1 MKFNIKSIVILTLT
15 ILALGV
21 VLTQGNEEE
30 DSSVLGFFNNM
41 YSKGNHE
48 KKLSK
53 SKFNSKARSFRFSS
67 RNNNEESLSTYSRFL
82 QTTQNTTA
90 LPAGNSSDTSGG
102 ALDPN
107 AVMEEFLKISSPDFS
122 NKDRY
127 PDVVLP
133 GTNKFQEVKSNI
145 ESFRINAMNTTA
157 TPQKPDLFFY
167 FRMNKDH
174 IYYASDKLDLN
185 VLGALDLNNV
195 KEASR
200 NKNEDNCFD
209 IVMKNDVDF
218 KICSKDNPDST
229 DSSKI
234 RDKWYCG
241 VITRV
246 EWLEDIFCSPNNLAV
261 FKPTFAVENHVFT
274 PIIMIPE
281 SSPVCNHNFNF
292 LKRGSDWECICK
304 EGKEQSPISIPSMDV
319 VLVSPAAPVFSFED
333 TQSVSPLSSLEGL
346 MTQNEKIKVKYFEG
360 AIRIFNTYFG
370 KLVTLDGTVYYAEE
384 IVFHTPSQHMING
397 VRGDMEMQVICYGQS
412 KGDIAKQAVVSFIF
426 EKKAGAYN
434 KFIDD
439 VDFFD
444 LPNHDNPEKDV
455 KHNLYIPKVLY
466 PADSNEMV
474 VMRPI
479 SLYTYQGSITF
490 PPCTERTIHY
500 VHADM
505 LPIAHSMIQLLK
517 EAVRHNSNQ
526 GESELENVREVQPL
540 NGRSVFFYDASMCK
554 PVVSPSPPAQ
564 PVGHFERL
572 KRKITQFFF
581 VNGEAPSGL
590 PDSYLV
596 SENEAKGIKD
606 PNIKNKDQ

>member
-1 MKFNIKSIVILTLT
+1 MKFNIKIIVTLTLT

-21 VLTQGNEEE
+21 VFAQGNEEG
-30 DSSVLGFFNNM
+30 DSSLLNFFDNM

-48 KKLSK
+48 KKLAK
-53 SKFNSKARSFRFSS
+53 SKFSSKARNFRFSS
-67 RNNNEESLSTYSRFL
+67 RNPEESLSSYSRFL
-82 QTTQNTTA
+82 QTQNATAATGNTTD
-90 LPAGNSSDTSGG
+90 PAGA
-102 ALDPN
+102 ALNPN
-107 AVMEEFLKISSPDFS
+107 AVLEGFMKISSTDFS

-127 PDVVLP
+127 PDVLLP
-133 GTNKFQEVKSNI
+133 GTKKNQQIKSNI
-145 ESFRINAMNTTA
+145 ESYRINQMNTTA
-157 TPQKPDLFFY
+157 TPQHPDLFFY

-185 VLGALDLNNV
+185 VLGAIDLNGV
-195 KEASR
+195 KTCSK

-209 IVMKNDVDF
+209 LVMNNDVDY
-218 KICSKDNPDST
+218 KICSKDNPSDTSAEHT
-229 DSSKI
+229 
-234 RDKWYCG
+234 RDMWYCG
-241 VITRV
+241 VISRV
-246 EWLEDIFCSPNNLAV
+246 EWLEDIFCSPNNLAS
-261 FKPTFAVENHVFT
+261 FKPVFPVENHTFT

-304 EGKEQSPISIPSMDV
+304 EGKEQSPISIPAQDV
-319 VLVSPAAPVFSFED
+319 VLTSPAAPVFSFED
-333 TQSVSPLSSLEGL
+333 TPSISPLTSLEGL
-346 MTQNEKIKVKYFEG
+346 MTSTEKIKIKYWQG

-444 LPNHDNPEKDV
+444 LPNLDNPEKDI

-466 PADSNEMV
+466 GAESNEMV

-479 SLYTYQGSITF
+479 SLYTYEGSITF

-500 VHADM
+500 VAADM
-505 LPIAHSMIQLLK
+505 IPIAHTMIQLLK
-517 EAVRHNSNQ
+517 EAVRNNSNQ
-526 GESELENVREVQPL
+526 GESELENVRDVQPL
-540 NGRSVFFYDASMCK
+540 NGRPVFFYDASMCK
-554 PVVSPSPPAQ
+554 ATPAPSPAPR
-564 PVGHFERL
+564 PVGHYERL

-581 VNGEAPSGL
+581 VNGESPSGL
-590 PDSYLV
+590 PDSFLV

-606 PNIKNKDQ
+606 PKKDGTD